1 MKQGVNID
9 EQIDFRLR
17 MLDELDQKLN
27 ELALEINSEQL

>member
-1 MKQGVNID
+1 MKQGINID